1 MIDDFYST
9 FLAET
14 TRLAHVEPNQCQEH
28 LKSVLCNEK
37 TAVYMLM
44 YLRYLTAAH
53 MKKNEIEFA
62 GFVGGDVRDF
72 CAREVEQVDL
82 ESDQPQIM
90 ALTGYLECGVEITQV
105 TESRLDMQNFP

>member
-1 MIDDFYST
+1 MIDDFYQT

-14 TRLAHVEPNQCQEH
+14 RRLAHVPTSDCLEH
-28 LKSVLCNEK
+28 LQGVLCNDK
-37 TAVYMLM
+37 TGVYMLM

-53 MKKNEIEFA
+53 MKKNEVEFA

-82 ESDQPQIM
+82 ESD
-90 ALTGYLECGVEITQV
+90 
-105 TESRLDMQNFP
+105 